1 MWNMTRI
8 AFQGALLV
16 GLVISATLVGALEAP
31 TGRIILQV
39 SGEITELNSDG
50 SMEFDLDMLDALGV
64 TTVTTETPWTEGP
77 VSFQGVLIRD
87 LLATVGSTGTSVDA
101 EALNDYTVT
110 IPASDFSQYDVILA
124 TRANGEVLTVRD
136 RGPVWIIY
144 PWTDQPMLQNE
155 IYYSRSIWQLKSLIV
170 KSN

>member
-39 SGEITELNSDG
+39 SGEITESNSDG

-110 IPASDFSQYDVILA
+110 IPVSDFSQYDVILA